1 MSAAFVQSW
10 PGSRVLS
17 GWWRELA
24 ERKPQQMQLGHL
36 FVHRVEALVLVRRPR
51 LLDRW
56 QQALLGLACAHIPS
70 SGELISS
77 LTALQMDPQ
86 MLGQLVRELT
96 DSGLLH
102 RNGSGVWQM
111 TPAGRH
117 ALETGAVPIAAEERR
132 AFTFVDN
139 SALGRPP
146 HFLPLELGPAR
157 LPDPASPEAAGCSF
171 EASFLEACIGQTP
184 EWKARFRFPA
194 DVEALL
200 PLEVGQASRLSEPM
214 TGEMPVPPPT
224 ANWRRVILDAVEHR
238 LAVFIHTVQPVA
250 KASRL
255 SSAAPRLLA
264 FAVRPE
270 GWALEPEPLLAL
282 AEGWEEA
289 LPDLAVEPTPAMW
302 RQAWQA
308 WSHPRSLP
316 QAEVAAC
323 RLERADHRLL
333 VYAPP
338 RLIERL
344 RAARSDAVK
353 QEAWLLAG
361 EGRTR
366 LAAQIELHPLSM

>member
-10 PGSRVLS
+10 PGSRVLL

-24 ERKPQQMQLGHL
+24 DRKPQQVQLAHL
-36 FVHRVEALVLVRRPR
+36 LVHRVEALVLVRRPR

-56 QQALLGLACAHIPS
+56 QRALLGLAGTHVS
-70 SGELISS
+70 HGGELISS
-77 LTALQMDPQ
+77 LTPLQMDPQ
-86 MLGQLVRELT
+86 VLGQLVRELT

-102 RNGSGVWQM
+102 RNGSGLWQM
-111 TPAGRH
+111 TPAGLH
-117 ALETGAVPIAAEERR
+117 ALETGAVPVAAEERR
-132 AFTFVDN
+132 MFTFVDN

-146 HFLPLELGPAR
+146 HFLPLQLGPAQ
-157 LPDPASPEAAGCSF
+157 LAEPTSPETAGCSF

-184 EWKARFRFPA
+184 QWKARFRFPT
-194 DVEALL
+194 DVESLL
-200 PLEVGQASRLSEPM
+200 PPRPDESPA
-214 TGEMPVPPPT
+214 
-224 ANWRRVILDAVEHR
+224 ANWRHVILDAVEHR
-238 LAVFIHTVQPVA
+238 LVVFIHTAQPVGQVSRLSETVGQ
-250 KASRL
+250 ASRL
-255 SSAAPRLLA
+255 SSAASRLLA
-264 FAVRPE
+264 FSVRPE
-270 GWALEPEPLLAL
+270 GWVREPEPLLAL
-282 AEGWEEA
+282 EEGWEEA
-289 LPDLAVEPTPAMW
+289 LPDLATEPTPAMW
-302 RQAWQA
+302 RQAWQT

-338 RLIERL
+338 RLIDRL

>member
-1 MSAAFVQSW
+1 MSAAFVHSW
-10 PGSRVLS
+10 PGSRVLL

-24 ERKPQQMQLGHL
+24 DYKPQRVHL
-36 FVHRVEALVLVRRPR
+36 AHLLVHRVEALVLVRRPR

-56 QQALLGLACAHIPS
+56 QRALLGLAGAHVPHG
-70 SGELISS
+70 GELISS
-77 LTALQMDPQ
+77 LSALQMDPQ
-86 MLGQLVRELT
+86 MLGQLIRELT

-102 RNGSGVWQM
+102 RNGSGLWQM

-117 ALETGAVPIAAEERR
+117 ALETGAVPVAAEERR
-132 AFTFVDN
+132 TFTLVDN

-157 LPDPASPEAAGCSF
+157 LAEPASPEAVGCSF
-171 EASFLEACIGQTP
+171 ETAFLEACIGQTP
-184 EWKARFRFPA
+184 QWKARFRFPT
-194 DVEALL
+194 DVESLL
-200 PLEVGQASRLSEPM
+200 SPRPDESPA
-214 TGEMPVPPPT
+214 
-224 ANWRRVILDAVEHR
+224 ANWRRVILDTVEHR
-238 LAVFIHTVQPVA
+238 LVVFIHTAQPVGQ
-250 KASRL
+250 ASRL
-255 SSAAPRLLA
+255 SSSAPRLLA

-270 GWALEPEPLLAL
+270 GWALEAEPLLTL

-289 LPDLAVEPTPAMW
+289 LPDLTVEPTPAMW
-302 RQAWQA
+302 RQAWQT

-338 RLIERL
+338 RLIDRL

-366 LAAQIELHPLSM
+366 LAAQIELHPLGI